1 MSSVFSAIQWP
12 FGVAV
17 GTAVGGAAAGA
28 ITPGVQE
35 IINEANAAHAVK
47 PPSYFMLA
55 EGVAKHRVDPT
66 WARDRAAE
74 QGIGNDAFGRLV
86 QIANVGPGVAVAFEL
101 WRRDLIDDGGFARA
115 IGEEAIPDEWLAPLR
130 GLRERLLSPAELA
143 NARQQ
148 EFIGDGRMHSEGGLQ
163 GYSNERMD
171 LMFKMAGLP
180 PGPMD
185 GLTMLRRGLITES
198 EYRALVAEGHTKT
211 KYTDALLGL
220 EPHILSQTDAANLWL
235 RGWITEPEAKAI
247 GQQNGYDGAAMDLLY
262 KNRGRPATV
271 RQAHIGFARGGRLPG
286 AGNDEKETIRRS
298 VQESNIRTEWFDLL
312 YAQRYTYPSA
322 FVLRA
327 LATDGT
333 FSQAETEQILIE
345 SGWKPEWAAAAS
357 EKWTGSGAGPSTKWA
372 DRAKSQLFS
381 AAHSDYMDGN
391 ADEVATRAMLARI
404 GAVGAEQDAIVGIW
418 EMERNRTRRDL
429 TQAQILKLYKKS
441 IWTQDQAL
449 AGLDDLGMDIADAT
463 ALLASV

>member
-1 MSSVFSAIQWP
+1 MSSVFSVVTWP
-12 FGVAV
+12 LGVAA
-17 GTAVGGAAAGA
+17 GTAVGNATAGA
-28 ITPGVQE
+28 LTPAVQDL
-35 IINEANAAHAVK
+35 INQANSEHAVK

-55 EGVAKHRVDPT
+55 EGVAKGRVDAG
-66 WARDRAAE
+66 WARDRARE
-74 QGIGNDAFGRLV
+74 QGIGDDAFDRLAHIA
-86 QIANVGPGVAVAFEL
+86 QIGPGVAVAFEL
-101 WRRDLIDDGGFARA
+101 WRRDLIDDGAFGRA
-115 IGEEAIPDEWLAPLR
+115 IGEEAIDAAWIAPLR
-130 GLRERLLSPAELA
+130 GLKERLLSPAELA

-148 EFIGDGRMHSEGGLQ
+148 EFIDDGRLHGEGHLQ
-163 GYSNERMD
+163 GYTAERMD

-185 GLTMLRRGLITES
+185 GLTLLRRGLITES
-198 EYRALVAEGHTKT
+198 DYRALVAEGHTKT

-220 EPHILSQTDAANLWL
+220 ERHILSQTDAANLWL
-235 RGWITEPEAKAI
+235 RGWITEAQAKSI
-247 GQQNGYDGAAMDLLY
+247 GAQNGYDAEAMDLLY

-286 AGNDEKETIRRS
+286 AGDDERETIRRS
-298 VQESNIRTEWFDLL
+298 VEESNIRTEWFDIL

-333 FSQAETEQILIE
+333 FTQAQTQQILIE
-345 SGWKPEWAAAAS
+345 SGWKPEWATAAA
-357 EKWTGSGAGPSTKWA
+357 EKWSGGGAGPSTKWA

-391 ADEVATRAMLARI
+391 ADESAARAMLTRI
-404 GAVGAEQDAIVGIW
+404 GATGAEQDSIIAIW

-429 TQAQILKLYKKS
+429 TQAQILRLYKKA
-441 IWTQDQAL
+441 IWTQEQAL
-449 AGLDDLGMDIADAT
+449 AALDDLGMDVADAT